1 MIKNIY
7 VKSVCDNGKLIDGI
21 IFSVSNGK
29 VNIYSDSIVVE
40 LTDDGNITIPSGN
53 YELLQIETNCGDFK
67 IDLPTLFKKKGLK
80 KGRDFLQEKY
90 ENFKYDIT
98 KKEYVDSINAISE
111 IICPKEY
118 AKFQKKKQM

>member
-1 MIKNIY
+1 MMSFKEALNNLIQKNGIEVLNDKFKTRSFLSDRVGSNY
-7 VKSVCDNGKLIDGI
+7 YDNKLIEHFLLI
-21 IFSVSNGK
+21 NCIF
-29 VNIYSDSIVVE
+29 
-40 LTDDGNITIPSGN
+40 
-53 YELLQIETNCGDFK
+53 
-67 IDLPTLFKKKGLK
+67 DLPTLFKKKGLK

-98 KKEYVDSINAISE
+98 KKEYVDSINPISE